1 MQKDGATDVPTK
13 RRRQR
18 AGRNRLRDGQGCRN
32 CRVEA
37 QRVEELS
44 RQLQTRRGAD
54 SGFTV
59 REVHDVVVVVGRA
72 SRHVRRALPGRCRP
86 VVTIMV
92 MMPAVVTVAVTVIV
106 MMMRVIVRMGGQTAE
121 VKMGSLGMAG
131 RNGSVTLRVTMRERD
146 ALGKLN

>member
-1 MQKDGATDVPTK
+1 
-13 RRRQR
+13 
-18 AGRNRLRDGQGCRN
+18 
-32 CRVEA
+32 
-37 QRVEELS
+37 
-44 RQLQTRRGAD
+44 
-54 SGFTV
+54 
-59 REVHDVVVVVGRA
+59 
-72 SRHVRRALPGRCRP
+72 